1 MEPNKIKK
9 LKQEFKNYLI
19 EKYPNAN
26 KNTINTYI
34 CDAFYSYRHELE
46 LGTHFFDLFKSIETI
61 SEFKNKLL
69 IQQTNKHV
77 KYPKNS
83 SNAYI
88 CGFKRLYSFFNE
100 KYNGVENF
108 INLKLQ

>member
-1 MEPNKIKK
+1 MTDKLKK

-26 KNTINTYI
+26 KDTINTYI
-34 CDAFYSYRHELE
+34 GDAFYAYRHELE
-46 LGTHFFDLFKSIETI
+46 LGIHFFDLFKSIETI
-61 SEFKNKLL
+61 SRFKNNLLEQQVNKLV
-69 IQQTNKHV
+69 KH
-77 KYPKNS
+77 PKNS

-88 CGFKRLYSFFNE
+88 CGLKRLYSFFNE

-108 INLKLQ
+108 INLEL